1 MPKTAPPT
9 PAAVVSAPGD
19 KKVWGPTTVR
29 RAGRHRS
36 RRRRGGLLTSRGTKL
51 LLSPASLGS
60 EGSMDTAKQSFGPTP
75 ARKAGRKGRKTRR
88 RHRK

>member
-1 MPKTAPPT
+1 MAPASP
-9 PAAVVSAPGD
+9 SED

-29 RAGRHRS
+29 RAGRHRT
-36 RRRRGGLLTSRGTKL
+36 RRGGLLTSRGTKL
-51 LLSPASLGS
+51 LLTPASLGS
-60 EGSMDTAKQSFGPTP
+60 EGSMDTAKTSFKPTP